1 MPSCFAGL
9 IVYPS
14 IISSIRE
21 KGAKVD
27 IEVQKDDNDDHQ
39 KRVLFNAAAVILNET
54 PKGIKKFRDVPDVVV
69 IFISKFDMFKKGKM
83 FYKVDRILSG
93 LGDVVYNGMSEYSS
107 WKRTRNK
114 KHQILT
120 YAGLI

>member
-1 MPSCFAGL
+1 MLPGADAPYAAISARYAATPSAGDTPPQRL
-9 IVYPS
+9 
-14 IISSIRE
+14 
-21 KGAKVD
+21 
-27 IEVQKDDNDDHQ
+27 
-39 KRVLFNAAAVILNET
+39 LTAVKI
-54 PKGIKKFRDVPDVVV
+54 RDVPDVVV